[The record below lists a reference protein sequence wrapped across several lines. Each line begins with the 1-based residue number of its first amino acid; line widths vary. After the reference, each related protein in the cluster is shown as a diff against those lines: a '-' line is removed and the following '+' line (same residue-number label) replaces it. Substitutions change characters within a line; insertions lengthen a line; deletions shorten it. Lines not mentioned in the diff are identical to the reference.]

1 MIFTFKYVNIIF
13 LVLKNVDYYN
23 FLQYNE
29 MDFRNIRYIY
39 MLYNDN
45 NDNKDENEYSVKH
58 TKIFLVFIILLAIV
72 MGIIFSSII
81 VFYHNEQKADIIQ
94 SGIYIK
100 GINVSG
106 LTRDEAIVLV
116 KSTLNDKMNSHIEL
130 LYKNNNYYLE
140 IEQFGAFFDVESAV
154 DYAFSFAKSGN
165 FIEDMH
171 EYISILIN
179 NIDIEPKL
187 IYNDTALTEYLETI
201 EIYLPDQLEQPDYYI
216 EDDKLYITNGK
227 IGAGIEYDKLKK
239 EIISSVQ
246 DISYTKKY
254 IEIPTY
260 DKVPDEINV
269 DKIHDEVYRE
279 VKNAYFTTEPYA
291 VFADVT
297 GIDFNVDMLKDKI
310 INNPNDEEYEQDL
323 IYTKADVTVN
333 DLGKEAFPDLLA
345 TFSTNYVTSNTDRT
359 TNLRL
364 AAGKINGTVVM
375 PGEIF
380 SYNKVVGKRTVSA
393 GYKEAAVYQDGGVT
407 NGLGGGICQIS
418 TTLYNAVIK
427 ANMEIETRRNH
438 MFVPSYIGAGKDATV
453 VWGSTDFKFKNRRDY
468 PIKIETSVSGG
479 VARVDIY
486 GLRTNNEY
494 DISLETKTIKS
505 SSTSLVVESYR
516 VTRLNGEIIKKEKL
530 YTDTYKKG
538 H

>member
-39 MLYNDN
+39 MLY

-239 EIISSVQ
+239 
-246 DISYTKKY
+246 
-254 IEIPTY
+254 
-260 DKVPDEINV
+260 
-269 DKIHDEVYRE
+269 R
-279 VKNAYFTTEPYA
+279 
-291 VFADVT
+291 
-297 GIDFNVDMLKDKI
+297 
-310 INNPNDEEYEQDL
+310 
-323 IYTKADVTVN
+323 
-333 DLGKEAFPDLLA
+333 
-345 TFSTNYVTSNTDRT
+345 NYQ
-359 TNLRL
+359 
-364 AAGKINGTVVM
+364 
-375 PGEIF
+375 F
-380 SYNKVVGKRTVSA
+380 
-393 GYKEAAVYQDGGVT
+393 
-407 NGLGGGICQIS
+407 C
-418 TTLYNAVIK
+418 
-427 ANMEIETRRNH
+427 TR
-438 MFVPSYIGAGKDATV
+438 Y
-453 VWGSTDFKFKNRRDY
+453 
-468 PIKIETSVSGG
+468 
-479 VARVDIY
+479 
-486 GLRTNNEY
+486 
-494 DISLETKTIKS
+494 
-505 SSTSLVVESYR
+505 
-516 VTRLNGEIIKKEKL
+516 KL
-530 YTDTYKKG
+530 YKKIY
-538 H
+538 